1 MKTNLINKL
10 NQNIADLH
18 ILYVKLHN
26 YHWNVKGMQF
36 FPIHNMT
43 EEYYDYIAEL
53 YDTLAERVLQL
64 NAKPLGSVKEY
75 LEVAK
80 IKEEASAD
88 FSAVQVLA
96 GVIADFEYLLS
107 AYKELLSIAEEQR
120 DVSTANIVSDTIQ
133 WLEKALWMLNASNKN

>member
-1 MKTNLINKL
+1 MKNNLINKL

-43 EEYYDYIAEL
+43 EEYYDYVAEL

-64 NAKPLGSVKEY
+64 EAKPLSTVKEY
-75 LEVAK
+75 LETAN
-80 IKEEASAD
+80 IKEEPATD
-88 FSAVQVLA
+88 FSAEQVLA
-96 GVIADFEYLLS
+96 GIIADFEYLLS
-107 AYKELLSIAEEQR
+107 AYQELLSIAEEQR
-120 DVSTANIVSDTIQ
+120 DVSTANIISDTIQ
-133 WLEKALWMLNASNKN
+133 WLEKALWMLKASSKK

>member
-1 MKTNLINKL
+1 MKSNLIIKL

-36 FPIHNMT
+36 MPIHNMT
-43 EEYYDYIAEL
+43 EEFYNYVAEL
-53 YDTLAERVLQL
+53 YDAVAERVLQL
-64 NAKPLGSVKEY
+64 GDKPFSSVKEY
-75 LEVAK
+75 LEHAQ
-80 IKEEASAD
+80 IKEESAND
-88 FSAVQVLA
+88 FSAEQVLA

-107 AYKELLSIAEEQR
+107 AYKELLSIAEEQQ

-133 WLEKALWMLNASNKN
+133 WLEKSLWMLKASSKK

>member
-1 MKTNLINKL
+1 MKSNLINKL

-43 EEYYDYIAEL
+43 EEYYDYVAEL

-64 NAKPLGSVKEY
+64 DAKPLSTVQEY
-75 LEVAK
+75 LETAN
-80 IKEEASAD
+80 IKEEPTTD
-88 FSAVQVLA
+88 FSAEQVLA

-107 AYKELLSIAEEQR
+107 AYKELLSIAEEQQ
-120 DVSTANIVSDTIQ
+120 DVPTANIVSDTIQ
-133 WLEKALWMLNASNKN
+133 WLEKALWMLKASSKK